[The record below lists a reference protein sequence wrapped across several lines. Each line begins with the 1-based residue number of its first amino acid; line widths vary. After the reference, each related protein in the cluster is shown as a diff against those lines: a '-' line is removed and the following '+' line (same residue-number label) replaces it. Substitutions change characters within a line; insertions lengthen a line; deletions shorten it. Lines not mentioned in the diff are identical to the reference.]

1 MFKELEKG
9 RWIKEG
15 NGWGTFQ
22 TTGFGIKGDVIIG
35 VRNIVSPPWLVD
47 GERTC
52 LVVPDT
58 SL

>member
-35 VRNIVSPPWLVD
+35 VRNIVPLS
-47 GERTC
+47 G
-52 LVVPDT
+52 
-58 SL
+58 